1 MSMDSYS
8 KDHNEKCFNDYIA
21 EVLSIYC
28 QETNQEDYTSTLR
41 HIPDMSGYRYKMF
54 RNRNW
59 QILDALEKLK
69 IMYRHSQSRWR

>member
-1 MSMDSYS
+1 MAIYN
-8 KDHNEKCFNDYIA
+8 KNDHEQRFNEYIA
-21 EVLSIYC
+21 EVLSLYA
-28 QETNQEDYTSTLR
+28 QETNQEDITTTLR
-41 HIPDMSGYRYKMF
+41 HIPDMTGRRYKEF